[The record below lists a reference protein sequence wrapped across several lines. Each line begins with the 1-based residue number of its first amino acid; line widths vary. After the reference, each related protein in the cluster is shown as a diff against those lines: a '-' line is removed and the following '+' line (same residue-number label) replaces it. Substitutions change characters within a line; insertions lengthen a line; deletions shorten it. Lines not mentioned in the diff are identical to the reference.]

1 MADHSPT
8 EIALQHP
15 TDPGSMRAQ
24 NWETA
29 DLARSTLQPP
39 PGSNA
44 PPLQPATLAEVEI
57 LLNGFRML
65 TLRHFIRRQASA
77 SLIISEARSGVAEQE
92 AAPFPPGVYLVLLTK
107 SPQEIAENDVL
118 LRQLCSS
125 IEG

>member
-1 MADHSPT
+1 
-8 EIALQHP
+8 
-15 TDPGSMRAQ
+15 
-24 NWETA
+24 
-29 DLARSTLQPP
+29 
-39 PGSNA
+39 
-44 PPLQPATLAEVEI
+44 
-57 LLNGFRML
+57 ML

-125 IEG
+125 IEVLTELAAPANISSISRAEV